1 VFRVKSINTGNL
13 PAAQWSMTLGAF
25 GLRSASLTAGM
36 LPGGSLLV
44 SAAAISPRG
53 IAMSGRLGAAVSG
66 GTCAAAV
73 RRFRPDGVTAPV
85 IPAAVSKQEAH
96 NHNQAAQNHYTTTV
110 DVDGVGAS
118 GPPRERETA

>member
-1 VFRVKSINTGNL
+1 VFRVKSIYTGEL
-13 PAAQWSMTLGAF
+13 PAAQWSTTLGAF
-25 GLRSASLTAGM
+25 GLPGL
-36 LPGGSLLV
+36 LPGGSRPV

-73 RRFRPDGVTAPV
+73 RRFRPDGIGTPV
-85 IPAAVSKQEAH
+85 SPAAATKQEAH
-96 NHNQAAQNHYTTTV
+96 NQYVTSV

>member
-1 VFRVKSINTGNL
+1 VFRVKSIYTGEQ

-25 GLRSASLTAGM
+25 GLPGGM
-36 LPGGSLLV
+36 LPGGSLPV
-44 SAAAISPRG
+44 SAAANSPRG
-53 IAMSGRLGAAVSG
+53 IAMSVVSDGPCTAAL
-66 GTCAAAV
+66 

-85 IPAAVSKQEAH
+85 SPAAATKQAVHIQEA
-96 NHNQAAQNHYTTTV
+96 NNQYATSV

>member
-1 VFRVKSINTGNL
+1 VKSIYTGKL
-13 PAAQWSMTLGAF
+13 PAAQWSTTLGAF
-25 GLRSASLTAGM
+25 GLPGST

-73 RRFRPDGVTAPV
+73 RRFRPDGIVAL
-85 IPAAVSKQEAH
+85 AAASQQAVHIQEA
-96 NHNQAAQNHYTTTV
+96 NNQAAYIHSTTSV
-110 DVDGVGAS
+110 GVDGVGAS